1 VVPGAAS
8 TSPHIKPIEV
18 KMESRRFHAACA
30 AALLTMAC
38 GGSTPLSP
46 VPMPTATPAPAA
58 TPTPAPAPT
67 PTPTPEPCAECEP
80 ATVNTARPVRLTL
93 RLYAI
98 EDGLGHFLQNI
109 SALDVIPLG
118 WYARLDVV
126 GKDADGEETNGTAEV
141 EWHFSE
147 CCLVKV
153 SGNHTHQ
160 RRLKVLEPGY
170 LDVWVTQ
177 HGVRSN
183 TISLSL
189 AN

>member
-1 VVPGAAS
+1 L
-8 TSPHIKPIEV
+8 KEIEV
-18 KMESRRFHAACA
+18 KMKSRRFQAALA

-38 GGSTPLSP
+38 GDSGSLSP
-46 VPMPTATPAPAA
+46 VAVPTATPAPAA
-58 TPTPAPAPT
+58 TPTPEPAPAPT
-67 PTPTPEPCAECEP
+67 PTPVPCDDCEP

-93 RLYAI
+93 RLYAV
-98 EDGLGHFLQNI
+98 EDGLGNFRQNF

-118 WYARLDVV
+118 WSARLDVV
-126 GKDADGEETNGTAEV
+126 GKDADGQETNGTAEV